1 MWFTRISIKYPVFTI
16 MMMLCFLVLGLASWQ
31 RMHVEEFP
39 DVDFPFVVVHTTYAG
54 ASPEIVES
62 EITEKLEDQINTI
75 SGLKSVISISNE
87 GLSMVIAE
95 FNLDVDSS
103 VAAQEVRDKIASVS
117 SQFRDE
123 IDDPIIERYD
133 PSAGAVMSVVFESKQ
148 MNMRELSSYV
158 DQQLIPQL
166 RTVSGVGRVNLQG
179 ETERQIRIEVDP
191 LRLQSYG
198 IGINQVMQTLQSENV
213 QIPAGTLKQGNKELV
228 VEIQAKVRQPA
239 DFNNLIVSNLNG
251 VPIRLGQVAEV
262 ADRTAEQESSA
273 YLNGET
279 ALSVDILR
287 NSDANVIATID
298 NLYKRLDEIKTQL
311 PSGMSLTVV
320 TDTSKGIRNSIKD
333 VARTIVEGAV
343 LAVLIVLLFLGSF
356 RSTIITG
363 LTLPIALFGT
373 LTVVWAVGFSINMMT
388 LLALSLSIG
397 LLIDD
402 AIVVRENIVRHA
414 DMGKDHVTA
423 AIEGTQEIGLAVLA
437 TTLTIVAVFLPVAFM
452 GGIIGRFFYQFGV
465 TVSAAVLISMFV
477 SFTLDPMLSA
487 HWAEKKDKNKDKKPS
502 VITRFFQWT
511 SNQLDR
517 LNDVYAKV
525 LKWSLRFRLITMMIA
540 VGSLFGAFGLA
551 GLIGT
556 EFVPIPDKGEAIVKF
571 ETPVDSSLQYTN
583 AKLLQVEEILRE
595 FPEVRNTY
603 GVVNA
608 VNDQGKNHASIK
620 VSLTPRKEREK
631 SLIELTNDFRD
642 RIQHV
647 AGIKITSVA
656 SADESVSGGQKPI
669 LISIKG
675 PDLNEL
681 QKISDRFMAEISK
694 IEGLVDLESSLGE
707 PKPTLS
713 IEINRQIASDLGLS
727 VNQIATSLRPL
738 IAGDNVTTWED
749 EDGENYDVNIR
760 LSEQDRS
767 RPSDLQQLYFSANP
781 SSAGPSAMSQN
792 TLANSTLSNNS
803 ASTLIPFTAFATMEE
818 TLGASQINRRD
829 LTREILVE
837 ANTAGRPSGDIG
849 RDIENLQQNFDL
861 PPGYGFSTQG
871 ANADMAES
879 AGYAMTAITLSI
891 VFIYIVLGSQFNS
904 FIHPAAIMMALPLSL
919 IGVFLALFLFNSTLN
934 IFSIIGIIM
943 LMGLV
948 TKNAILLIDFIKKA
962 MDHGMPR
969 HEAILEAG
977 QTRLRPILMTTCAM
991 VMGMVPLALG
1001 LGEGGEQSAPM
1012 AHAVI
1017 GGLITSALLTL
1028 IVVPVFFTYLED
1040 LKNFSSRMFR
1050 KIIS

>member
-95 FNLDVDSS
+95 FNLDVNSS

-287 NSDANVIATID
+287 NSDANVILTID
-298 NLYKRLDEIKTQL
+298 NLNKRLDEIKTQL